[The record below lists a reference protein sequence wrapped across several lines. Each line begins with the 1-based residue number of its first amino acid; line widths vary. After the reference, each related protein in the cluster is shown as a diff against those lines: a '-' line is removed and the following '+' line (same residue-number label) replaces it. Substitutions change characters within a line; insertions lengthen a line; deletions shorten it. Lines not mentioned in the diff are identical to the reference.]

1 MHPALYPRLLGPSW
15 HELAA
20 PVRGL
25 HLDGAPFSGAGR
37 FRVRHGA
44 GPIGA
49 LLARLLRLPSA
60 NEAASLRLLVT
71 PLGRGERWVRTFDGA
86 PLVSTQR
93 EDGGRLVE
101 RIGPLELGFRLEVRN
116 GALHYLQAGAALS
129 VGSVRIPFPRA
140 LAPRIEAREEPEGTE
155 GTRVSVAVTVPWV
168 GLLLAYGGYL
178 ETDAGR

>member
-1 MHPALYPRLLGPSW
+1 MPPALYPRLLGPSW

-25 HLDGAPFSGAGR
+25 HLDGAPFSGVGR

-44 GPIGA
+44 GLIGR
-49 LLARLLRLPSA
+49 LLARLLRLPAA

-93 EDGGRLVE
+93 EVGGRLVE
-101 RIGPLELGFRLEVRN
+101 RIGPLDLGFRLEVRN
-116 GALHYLQAGAALS
+116 GALHYLPAGAALS
-129 VGSVRIPFPRA
+129 VGRVRIPFPRA

-155 GTRVSVAVTVPWV
+155 GTRVSVAVTAPLV
-168 GLLLAYGGYL
+168 GLIVAYGGYL
-178 ETDAGR
+178 VTGPGR